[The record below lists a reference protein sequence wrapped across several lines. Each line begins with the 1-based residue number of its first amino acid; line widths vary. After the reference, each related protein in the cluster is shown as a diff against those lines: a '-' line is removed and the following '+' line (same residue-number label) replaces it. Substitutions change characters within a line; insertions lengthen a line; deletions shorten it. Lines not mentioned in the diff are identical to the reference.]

1 MIILATW
8 VAQGRTYAH
17 DKYEYSLVELL
28 PYPPTI
34 LPYPPTIP
42 SLNKHRKGKEENARI
57 TRETLK
63 RVDLQRNECF

>member
-17 DKYEYSLVELL
+17 DKYEYSLVEL
-28 PYPPTI
+28 